1 MTISAETRPSF
12 RTLSSCTLSRA
23 RPYSEVMK
31 RKKSDARQ
39 LIDGVVRAVATAGP
53 VGWIA
58 LVACAALALAG
69 YAISAMLTVVHTLR

>member
-1 MTISAETRPSF
+1 
-12 RTLSSCTLSRA
+12 
-23 RPYSEVMK
+23 MK